1 MSTILYGIPN
11 CDTIKKAKKWLADN
25 NIAYEFHDYRKDG
38 IEADFLANAEAE
50 LGWEAMLNKRGTT
63 FRQLSDEDKSDIDRE
78 KALKLLLLHPAMVKR
93 PILFHYNAYHIGFKP
108 AQYEEIFC

>member
-25 NIAYEFHDYRKDG
+25 NITYAFYDYRKDG
-38 IEADFLANAEAE
+38 IDADFLANAEAE
-50 LGWEAMLNKRGTT
+50 LGWETMLNKRGTT
-63 FRQLSDEDKSDIDRE
+63 FRQLSDEDKSDIDKE

-93 PILFHYNAYHIGFKP
+93 PILFHNNTYHIGFKP

>member
-1 MSTILYGIPN
+1 MSTFLYGIPN

-25 NIAYEFHDYRKDG
+25 NITYAFHDYRKDG
-38 IEADFLANAEAE
+38 IEADFLASAEAE

-63 FRQLSDEDKSDIDRE
+63 FRQLSDEDKSDIDKE

-93 PILFHYNAYHIGFKP
+93 PILFHNNAYHIGFKP